1 MSTKSRIVFALYRPH
16 AGKGAELLQA
26 VAMHYPVLRKLE
38 LITDRAPV
46 VARAKDGSI
55 VEVFEWVSE
64 EAAQKAHE
72 HPEIAAVWES
82 MGKVGDVAALSSLA
96 EVQRPFPHF
105 EPVELPRPAR

>member
-1 MSTKSRIVFALYRPH
+1 VFALYRPH
-16 AGKGAELLQA
+16 AGKDAELLKA

-46 VARAKDGSI
+46 VARAGDGSI

-105 EPVELPRPAR
+105 EPIELLRPSYPERR

>member
-1 MSTKSRIVFALYRPH
+1 MSAKSKIVFALYRPH

-46 VARAKDGSI
+46 
-55 VEVFEWVSE
+55 VSE

>member
-1 MSTKSRIVFALYRPH
+1 
-16 AGKGAELLQA
+16 
-26 VAMHYPVLRKLE
+26 LRKLE

>member
-1 MSTKSRIVFALYRPH
+1 
-16 AGKGAELLQA
+16 
-26 VAMHYPVLRKLE
+26 
-38 LITDRAPV
+38 
-46 VARAKDGSI
+46 
-55 VEVFEWVSE
+55 EVFEWVSE

-105 EPVELPRPAR
+105 EPIELPRPSYPERR

>member
-1 MSTKSRIVFALYRPH
+1 
-16 AGKGAELLQA
+16 LLEA

-46 VARAKDGSI
+46 VARAGDGSI

-96 EVQRPFPHF
+96 EVRHPFPHF
-105 EPVELPRPAR
+105 EPVELPRPVR

>member
-1 MSTKSRIVFALYRPH
+1 
-16 AGKGAELLQA
+16 
-26 VAMHYPVLRKLE
+26 MHYPVLRKLE

-46 VARAKDGSI
+46 VARAGDGSI

-96 EVQRPFPHF
+96 EVRRPFPRF
-105 EPVELPRPAR
+105 EPVELPAR

>member
-1 MSTKSRIVFALYRPH
+1 MSAKSKIVFALYRPH
-16 AGKGAELLQA
+16 EGKGAELLKA

-64 EAAQKAHE
+64 EAARKAHE

-82 MGKVGDVAALSSLA
+82 MGKVGDVAALSSLPEA
-96 EVQRPFPHF
+96 QRPFPHF
-105 EPVELPRPAR
+105 EPVELPGR